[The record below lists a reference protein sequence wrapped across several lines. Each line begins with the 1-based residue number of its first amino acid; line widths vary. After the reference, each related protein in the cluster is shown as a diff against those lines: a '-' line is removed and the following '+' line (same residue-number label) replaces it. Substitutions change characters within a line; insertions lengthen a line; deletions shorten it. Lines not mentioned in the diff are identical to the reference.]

1 MGRPLPNSISIPQGI
16 RTGNSKIFACSSLS
30 LHLARPSSVIKMVV
44 IHAESSSSSATHK
57 KNRRK
62 LRRKSAQ
69 STDAALAQ
77 NDVDEAMDDRAGDI
91 TEVIPKS
98 SQQQTDQQT
107 GDDDEVM
114 IDTDASALPAQSS
127 APAFPPLPASAQ
139 RPTLKSEM
147 RRIPIPPH
155 RMTPLKKDWVNIFSP
170 LTEMLQL
177 QVRMNVQRKC
187 VEIRVSAPSYGTMKM
202 HLK

>member
-1 MGRPLPNSISIPQGI
+1 
-16 RTGNSKIFACSSLS
+16 
-30 LHLARPSSVIKMVV
+30 MVAL
-44 IHAESSSSSATHK
+44 HAEPSSSSATHK

-62 LRRKSAQ
+62 LHKKSAKPA
-69 STDAALAQ
+69 DASAQ
-77 NDVDEAMDDRAGDI
+77 NDVDEEMGDEAGDI
-91 TEVIPKS
+91 TELVPHS
-98 SQQQTDQQT
+98 STAQQA
-107 GDDDEVM
+107 GEDDEVM
-114 IDTDASALPAQSS
+114 IDTDAAGAPTQSA

-139 RPTLKSEM
+139 RSTLKSEI

-187 VEIRVSAPSYGTMKM
+187 VEIRVSTPSAT
-202 HLK
+202 

>member
-1 MGRPLPNSISIPQGI
+1 
-16 RTGNSKIFACSSLS
+16 
-30 LHLARPSSVIKMVV
+30 MVAL
-44 IHAESSSSSATHK
+44 HAEPSSSSATHK

-62 LRRKSAQ
+62 LHKKSAKPA
-69 STDAALAQ
+69 DASAQ
-77 NDVDEAMDDRAGDI
+77 NDVDEVMGDEASDI
-91 TEVIPKS
+91 TELVPHS
-98 SQQQTDQQT
+98 STAQT
-107 GDDDEVM
+107 GQQAGEDDEVM
-114 IDTDASALPAQSS
+114 IDTDASTLPAPSS

-139 RPTLKSEM
+139 RSTLKSEM

-187 VEIRVSAPSYGTMKM
+187 VEIRVGLHPFAPERY
-202 HLK
+202 L

>member
-1 MGRPLPNSISIPQGI
+1 
-16 RTGNSKIFACSSLS
+16 
-30 LHLARPSSVIKMVV
+30 MVALNTQASTSEV
-44 IHAESSSSSATHK
+44 KHK

-62 LRRKSAQ
+62 MAKKPARTASAEGTEDQ
-69 STDAALAQ
+69 EMDEVSPATAEEP
-77 NDVDEAMDDRAGDI
+77 NDE
-91 TEVIPKS
+91 TQHE
-98 SQQQTDQQT
+98 TNWNDQ
-107 GDDDEVM
+107 DDEVM
-114 IDTDASALPAQSS
+114 IDTDPSAPPQAD

-139 RPTLKSEM
+139 RSALKSEI

-187 VEIRVSAPSYGTMKM
+187 VEIRVSLSNTSPPPQAY
-202 HLK
+202 